1 MHIPDGYLNAV
12 TSAGTFFAS
21 GAAGVI
27 ASKKIRESI
36 EEERIPLFGV
46 TAALIFAAQMVN
58 FPIIGGTSGHLLG
71 GVLASL
77 IAGPFGGFFIMT
89 SVLIVQALVFAD
101 GGITALG
108 ANILNMAVIGSMLS
122 YYIYRFFIK
131 SKLSQYISIALA
143 SWLSVVL
150 ASIAC
155 SIEIWLSGHANLQIV
170 LPSMAGIHAVIGIGE
185 AVITLG
191 IVKALS
197 ALRSDLF
204 ATIVSG
210 GVKNE

>member
-21 GAAGVI
+21 GAAGVL

>member
-12 TSAGTFFAS
+12 TSAGTFIAS

-58 FPIIGGTSGHLLG
+58 FPIIGGTSGHLIG
-71 GVLASL
+71 GLLASL

-122 YYIYRFFIK
+122 YYIYRFLIK
-131 SKLSQYISIALA
+131 SKLSQNISIALA

-170 LPSMAGIHAVIGIGE
+170 LPSMAGIHAIIGIGE

-204 ATIVSG
+204 ATVVSG